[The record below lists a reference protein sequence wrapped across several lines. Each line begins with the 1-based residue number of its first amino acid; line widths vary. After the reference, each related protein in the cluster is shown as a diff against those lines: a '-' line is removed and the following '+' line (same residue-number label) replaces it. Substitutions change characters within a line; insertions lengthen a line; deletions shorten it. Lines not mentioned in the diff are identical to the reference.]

1 MTMTQSSLMKNSA
14 KRAMTTIG
22 QKACMVLDHLVEA
35 LGSEPSSSIRRAMVL
50 VDIDQYPGST
60 QTAIMERLNINKS
73 ALNREIDWL
82 FNYGCIM
89 IQDSAQDGRSKQ
101 IHVCG
106 YSKKALNS
114 ALDYCD
120 NDHGKLKFF
129 LHNTDKTLKSEKS
142 TLRDAKIVAS
152 LFEKKEAEKQGI
164 IGSLYGGSPSTD
176 NRALNKLIETGIIED
191 DA

>member
-1 MTMTQSSLMKNSA
+1 MTMTQHSLMKNSA

-35 LGSEPSSSIRRAMVL
+35 LGSEPSSSIRRAMIL

-89 IQDSAQDGRSKQ
+89 VQDSVQDGRAKQ
-101 IHVCG
+101 LHVCG

-114 ALDYCD
+114 ALDYCE
-120 NDHGKLKFF
+120 NDHEKLKFF

-142 TLRDAKIVAS
+142 TLRDAKIVAA

-164 IGSLYGGSPSTD
+164 IGSLYGDRPQQTT
-176 NRALNKLIETGIIED
+176 AH
-191 DA
+191 